1 MEQNPQL
8 VAVSRIARAVA
19 ETLEL
24 KEVFA
29 RVAEAASTILPFD
42 GMTVL
47 RREGSDTFALYSH
60 AGIVPDPPRSVRLED
75 FSPAIRPPTKGV
87 KRIDDLPGVLDP
99 SFFVDG
105 RIQQEGF
112 LSALILPLL
121 RGERLVGFVSV
132 ASRRPN
138 AFTADHEAA
147 IQPIADVLTLALE
160 HERLWNLDTARRRRL
175 DAIDSLLPMM
185 AETLDVRGI
194 FNRVSEVV
202 QPVLPHDRLVLT

>member
-1 MEQNPQL
+1 MEQNSQL

-29 RVAEAASTILPFD
+29 RVAEAASAILPFE

-47 RREGSDTFALYSH
+47 RREGPNSFALYSYV
-60 AGIVPDPPRSVRLED
+60 GIVPDPPRTIRLED
-75 FSPAIRPPTKGV
+75 FSPAIRPLTGGV
-87 KRIDDLPGVLDP
+87 RRIDDLAQVLDT

-112 LSALILPLL
+112 RSVLVVPLL
-121 RGERLVGFVSV
+121 RGERLAGFVSL

-138 AFTADHEAA
+138 ALTADHESA
-147 IQPIADVLTLALE
+147 
-160 HERLWNLDTARRRRL
+160 
-175 DAIDSLLPMM
+175 S
-185 AETLDVRGI
+185 
-194 FNRVSEVV
+194 
-202 QPVLPHDRLVLT
+202 